1 MEDRAPP
8 EASLQAAVSGASAAD
23 SDNSLYCHEDQASA
37 LSPPGLSAAQS
48 KPSASQT
55 GASERPRP
63 ASNSATQPSADSA
76 LHQALSARQDR
87 MQHIQ
92 QRLQERIHAKS
103 QREAENSPRQLEQQQ
118 MLEFQRALRDLEQQ
132 EAATQAQT
140 AAPASS
146 SSVHEMP
153 TVRAYEDYQRLR
165 QEQLQRLQQYQLHAA
180 AAVRQQQLGT
190 NPSAVAAASPPV
202 ASGDDQLRQQ
212 LVLEQERLRTLQLR
226 EQQQQQQRMYA
237 QASMAGA
244 TTEQLVR
251 QQQQHML
258 YLQQQQQQQ
267 RAAIANLSKPAPAPS
282 PPAPQAA
289 PAPSTK
295 PAPPKKRKKASP
307 SPAESQMET
316 LVRVFYSINMAKNDV
331 DMRSGMDKMTA
342 WVHRCS
348 DAGLLRLAQRDFREI
363 VVRKRSVLMQTMQW
377 PSDLQVKF
385 DYIQQKIIQVLLT
398 AHKTI
403 PMHLI
408 STSSTAHGAEG
419 TTSAAGSNGNQDSEG
434 IRVAA
439 REHAYAALKAQMMT
453 MHQEQSA
460 TSSPAST
467 KTPTTAA
474 PKKRPMTDG
483 AGKKKEKKPRQAL
496 TCQTGSAPNSVSGAK
511 PLQPQPA
518 PAPVPTPTAVSPR
531 VAQQTYDVDLS
542 IRSCT
547 INPDENDD
555 KFYFPMRNIAKVM
568 QRALVEEVPASR
580 KSPASVLV
588 DGGNDKE
595 RPPAEKLSEKALKSL
610 NPPIK
615 IDDDAV
621 ALVQECT
628 TEFLLYLTSEARDF
642 VALDKKKSSITGT
655 SLVQGLDNLGL
666 PTYARVLGC
675 FNDKIKKLQDAIAQK
690 KLEKKMLAKQQ
701 QQLELQKKE
710 QEQQQLLQ
718 AKVEAGAVQGQAPA
732 SQFSPSTE
740 PAAPSSTSGTVSVKT
755 EASTA
760 NLVAASASAPA
771 PAPTAVAPAVSTS
784 EASVAPAATVVD
796 PLIVLP
802 ADKVPV
808 TEIPSV
814 PAAAAVSDSVP
825 RTVEAPVPAVPS

>member
-1 MEDRAPP
+1 MEDQALS
-8 EASLQAAVSGASAAD
+8 EASLQTAVSGASVAD
-23 SDNSLYCHEDQASA
+23 SESSLYCHEDQETA
-37 LSPPGLSAAQS
+37 LSSPGLSAAQIA
-48 KPSASQT
+48 PSTSQT
-55 GASERPRP
+55 GASERPRVVSNP
-63 ASNSATQPSADSA
+63 AGQPSADNA

-103 QREAENSPRQLEQQQ
+103 QREAENSPQQQ
-118 MLEFQRALRDLEQQ
+118 MLEFQRALRDLEHQ
-132 EAATQAQT
+132 EAAAQT
-140 AAPASS
+140 QTAPPATSA
-146 SSVHEMP
+146 SVHEMP

-180 AAVRQQQLGT
+180 ATVRQQQLGSS
-190 NPSAVAAASPPV
+190 PRAVAAASPPV

-212 LVLEQERLRTLQLR
+212 LLLEQERLRTLQLR

-237 QASMAGA
+237 QVSMAGA
-244 TTEQLVR
+244 TAEQLVR

-258 YLQQQQQQQ
+258 YLPQQQ
-267 RAAIANLSKPAPAPS
+267 RAAVSKPISASSPAT
-282 PPAPQAA
+282 PATLVPNAKAA
-289 PAPSTK
+289 PA
-295 PAPPKKRKKASP
+295 KKRKKASP

-342 WVHRCS
+342 WVHRCT

-363 VVRKRSVLMQTMQW
+363 VVRKRSMLMQTMQW

-403 PMHLI
+403 PMHLA
-408 STSSTAHGAEG
+408 SASSSSHGTEG
-419 TTSAAGSNGNQDSEG
+419 ATPTSNGSSQDSEG

-439 REHAYAALKAQMMT
+439 REHAYAALKAQIMA
-453 MHQEQSA
+453 MHQRSA

-467 KTPTTAA
+467 STPVG
-474 PKKRPMTDG
+474 PKKRPMMDS
-483 AGKKKEKKPRQAL
+483 ASKKKDKKPRQAL
-496 TCQTGSAPNSVSGAK
+496 TCQTDNAPNSFTGTK

-518 PAPVPTPTAVSPR
+518 PAPVPTPTPVSPR

-542 IRSCT
+542 IRSCA
-547 INPDENDD
+547 ISPDENDD

-568 QRALVEEVPASR
+568 QRALSEEVPASR
-580 KSPASVLV
+580 KAPSDSTGSEGDNAQTQS
-588 DGGNDKE
+588 
-595 RPPAEKLSEKALKSL
+595 AEKSTEKTLKPVHL
-610 NPPIK
+610 PIK

-655 SLVQGLDNLGL
+655 SLVQGLNNLGL

-675 FNDKIKKLQDAIAQK
+675 FNDKIKKLQDAIAHK
-690 KLEKKMLAKQQ
+690 KLEKKILAKQQ
-701 QQLELQKKE
+701 MQLELQKKE
-710 QEQQQLLQ
+710 QEQRQLLQ
-718 AKVEAGAVQGQAPA
+718 AKVEALGAQAQVSSQLSASTGAAAPATSSVTTLLKAEALSFSFKAEALTANGVSASQAPPPTPVTSVTSSSEAIVTPAESPVISSVA
-732 SQFSPSTE
+732 SMAPATEISPV
-740 PAAPSSTSGTVSVKT
+740 GNDV
-755 EASTA
+755 
-760 NLVAASASAPA
+760 SASVTPA
-771 PAPTAVAPAVSTS
+771 EETPAS
-784 EASVAPAATVVD
+784 
-796 PLIVLP
+796 
-802 ADKVPV
+802 
-808 TEIPSV
+808 
-814 PAAAAVSDSVP
+814 
-825 RTVEAPVPAVPS
+825 AVPS